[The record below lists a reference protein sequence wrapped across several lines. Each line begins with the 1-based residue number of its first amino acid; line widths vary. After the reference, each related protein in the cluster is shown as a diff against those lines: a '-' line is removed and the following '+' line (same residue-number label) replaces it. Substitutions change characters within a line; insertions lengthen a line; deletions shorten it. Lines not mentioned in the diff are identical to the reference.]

1 MAPFFY
7 GALNMLL
14 AIRDRVRGWVAYL
27 VVGLLAVP
35 FALFGLYNYL
45 GDGTGDRV
53 VATVEGEEITRGTLD
68 ERYRSR
74 QAELRQM
81 LGDQFDLTA
90 IDGLQLRRQVLNEL
104 VDRELLLNYARDE
117 QLQVSDA
124 DIARYIRQQE
134 FFQADGEFS
143 VERYRALLAR
153 NNLTPERYEAQVRQ
167 DLATQLVQGA
177 LEGTVYASD
186 RELERLLALQNQRR
200 EIAWTQ
206 LPAASF
212 ADQVSLD
219 QASIESWYSDHNEQ
233 FRREAQVRVEYI
245 RLDAEALAA
254 EVDVSDDAVRE
265 LHEERMQASADDAER
280 SLRHILVQVAPDAD
294 DAEVEQAR
302 EAIIAARSRIEEGE
316 GFAEVAVEVSD
327 DSGSAR
333 QGGDLGT
340 VSRGDLVAPFADA
353 AWNLAPGELSD
364 PVRTEFG
371 WHLIEVTEAGETADV
386 AFEEV
391 ADELRQ
397 EIAEDRARQRVFE
410 RGNELELVAFENPDS
425 LEPAAQAVGLEVQES
440 DWIPRSGRDRGI
452 GSEPAVLSAAF
463 SEALLERRENSDLIE
478 LDGST
483 YVVLRV
489 ADHEP
494 SRIPDFTEVED
505 HVTEV
510 YREERALE
518 LAEEAARSF
527 MDSRQPSEALEAAAA
542 IDGAQRHSPRWAGRG
557 DTEIPGSVRQEAFRL
572 YLGDGEQQVAGLASL
587 GDGYAIVA
595 VSGVEDGDPDA
606 VDAAER
612 EQLRNS
618 LNRVDGDVAID
629 ALIHELRQRSSVR
642 IYEER
647 L

>member
-1 MAPFFY
+1 
-7 GALNMLL
+7 MLL

-74 QAELRQM
+74 QAELRRM

-90 IDGLQLRRQVLNEL
+90 IDGPQLRRQVLNEL
-104 VDRELLLNYARDE
+104 IDRELLLNYARDE

-177 LEGTVYASD
+177 LEGTVFASD
-186 RELERLLALQNQRR
+186 RELDRLLALQDQRR

-206 LPAASF
+206 LPATAF
-212 ADQVSLD
+212 ADEVPLD
-219 QASIESWYSDHNEQ
+219 QASIENWFSENSEP
-233 FRREAQVRVEYI
+233 FRQQARVRVEYV
-245 RLDAEALAA
+245 RLDAKALAA
-254 EVDVSDDAVRE
+254 DIDVSDEAVRA
-265 LHEERMQASADDAER
+265 LHEERMQTGADDGER

-294 DAEVEQAR
+294 DVEVEQAQQ
-302 EAIIAARSRIEEGE
+302 AIAAARARIEEGE
-316 GFAEVAVEVSD
+316 GFAEVAAEVSD
-327 DSGSAR
+327 DPGSAR
-333 QGGDLGT
+333 QGGDLGA
-340 VSRGDLVAPFADA
+340 VSRGDLVTPFADA
-353 AWNLAPGELSD
+353 AWDLAPGELSD

-371 WHLIEVTEAGETADV
+371 WHLIEVTEAPETAEV

-391 ADELRQ
+391 ADELRR
-397 EIAEDRARQRVFE
+397 EIAEERARQRVFE

-425 LEPAAQAVGLEVQES
+425 LEPAARAVGLEVRES
-440 DWIPRSGRDRGI
+440 DWIPRSGRESGI
-452 GSEPAVLSAAF
+452 GSESAVLSAAF

-478 LDGST
+478 LDEDA

-494 SRIPDFTEVED
+494 ARIPDFAEVED
-505 HVTEV
+505 QVTEV

-518 LAEEAARSF
+518 LAEEAGRSF
-527 MDSRQPSEALEAAAA
+527 MEGRQPSEALEAAAA
-542 IDGAQRHSPRWAGRG
+542 VDGAEQHPPRWAGRG
-557 DTEIPGSVRQEAFRL
+557 DAEIPRSVRQAAFRL
-572 YLGDGEQQVAGLASL
+572 YLAEGEPAVAGLASL

-642 IYEER
+642 VYEER